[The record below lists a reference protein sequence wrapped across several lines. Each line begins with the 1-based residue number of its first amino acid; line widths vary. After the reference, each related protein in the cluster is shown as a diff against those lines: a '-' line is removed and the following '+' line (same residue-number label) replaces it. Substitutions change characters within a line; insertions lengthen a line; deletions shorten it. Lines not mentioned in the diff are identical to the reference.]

1 MQTLHYRCF
10 TRFWIH
16 LNRVWI
22 GIFYELSVTVV
33 TVYVAVFICGLV
45 RVMTA
50 IIKITTP
57 SVFINAVVSF
67 FCYVY
72 SRCIFCLLNSLW
84 RHVKASYLYIKQFR
98 LIVTYYDYTYLLI
111 FSHFLA
117 VFKNFSRYNLKCSPC
132 CYQ

>member
-16 LNRVWI
+16 LNTVWI

-57 SVFINAVVSF
+57 WVFINAVVSL
-67 FCYVY
+67 FCYLY
-72 SRCIFCLLNSLW
+72 SRCIFCLLNSLR

-98 LIVTYYDYTYLLI
+98 LIVTYYGYTYLLI